1 MFVSACGTRVE
12 NHTGALAR
20 PLERARILG
29 PCVGSPPNG
38 RAGARPLLTIMKPL
52 KIGITGVRGIVGET
66 FTPEVAVGFAQA
78 FATYLDGGRILV
90 CRDTRL
96 SGPMV
101 RSAVVAG
108 LLAAGCEVID
118 LGICPTPSLQLAV
131 TWLMAD
137 GGIAVTAGHNPSQ
150 WSALKFVRGDGLYLN
165 PLQAEE
171 LLDIFHQ
178 GEFAKATWDRIE
190 PAIQHQDPIEH
201 HLGLLKNA
209 FDTTA
214 IKARR
219 LKVAVDCCNGACSRL
234 IPRWLAELGCEVLA
248 INDDPKGAFPHRPE
262 PTPETMGQ
270 LSAVVK
276 AGQADIGF
284 AHDADGER
292 LGIVTEQGNALSEES
307 TLALATRIRLEQGP
321 GTIVTNVSTT
331 GALEQ
336 IAARYGG
343 RVVRT
348 QVGQT
353 YIAEAMLEHNAI
365 LGGEGSGGVTVPQV
379 HLTHDSAAAVGLILE
394 GLARSGEPVSDMVE
408 QLPRLCMLKY
418 NLSVE
423 PHRLYSVLQDFRLAI
438 EREQLAYDP
447 MDGIKIDLPQGW
459 AHVRASNT
467 ESMIRVIVEAD
478 DATNAG
484 RLLDWVRDRLSK

>member
-1 MFVSACGTRVE
+1 
-12 NHTGALAR
+12 
-20 PLERARILG
+20 
-29 PCVGSPPNG
+29 
-38 RAGARPLLTIMKPL
+38 MKPL

-78 FATYLDGGRILV
+78 FATYLDSGRILV
-90 CRDTRL
+90 CRDTRS

-131 TWLMAD
+131 TWLKAD
-137 GGIAVTAGHNPSQ
+137 GGIAVTAGHNPSP
-150 WSALKFVRGDGLYLN
+150 WNALKFVRGDGLYLN

-171 LLDIFHQ
+171 LLDVFHQ
-178 GEFAKATWDRIE
+178 GEFAKARWNK
-190 PAIQHQDPIEH
+190 IQSATQHHDPIEH
-201 HLGLLKNA
+201 HIELLKNA
-209 FDTTA
+209 FDTAA

-234 IPRWLAELGCEVLA
+234 IPRWLAELGCEILA
-248 INDDPKGAFPHRPE
+248 INDDPNGAFPHRPE
-262 PTPETMGQ
+262 PTPETMAQ

-276 AGQADIGF
+276 AGHADIGF

-292 LGIVTEQGNALSEES
+292 LGIVTELGQPLSEES
-307 TLALATRIRLEQGP
+307 TLALATRICLEQSAGP
-321 GTIVTNVSTT
+321 IVTNVSTT
-331 GALEQ
+331 GAIEQ
-336 IAARYGG
+336 IAAIYGG

-353 YIAEAMLEHNAI
+353 YISEAMLEQNAV

-394 GLARSGEPVSDMVE
+394 GLARSSNRVSDIVE
-408 QLPRLCMLKY
+408 QLPRLVMLKH

-423 PHRLYSVLQDFRLAI
+423 PSRLYSVLQDFRVAV
-438 EREQLAYDP
+438 EREQLAYDLT
-447 MDGIKIDLPQGW
+447 DGIKVDLPEGW
-459 AHVRASNT
+459 IHVRASNT
-467 ESMIRVIVEAD
+467 ESMIRVIVEAE
-478 DATNAG
+478 DATNAR
-484 RLLDWVRDRLSK
+484 RLLDWVRDRLNK